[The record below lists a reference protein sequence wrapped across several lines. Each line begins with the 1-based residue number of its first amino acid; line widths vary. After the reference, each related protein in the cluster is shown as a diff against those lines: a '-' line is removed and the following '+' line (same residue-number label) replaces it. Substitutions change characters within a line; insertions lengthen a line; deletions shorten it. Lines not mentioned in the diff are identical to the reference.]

1 MGHRPVTAVS
11 EEDSV
16 EIPSIPVEEDKP
28 SPISGKRNALG

>member
-1 MGHRPVTAVS
+1 MGHRPVTVS

-28 SPISGKRNALG
+28 SPISKRNALG